1 MNPIAIHGINAI
13 YSDHK
18 GLECYFDEVNDV
30 EKAQLNEYM
39 VHIICKFDAGEL
51 DIKRSLDLDIERI
64 EKFEDDH
71 RSSSVRWVC

>member
-1 MNPIAIHGINAI
+1 M
-13 YSDHK
+13 
-18 GLECYFDEVNDV
+18 
-30 EKAQLNEYM
+30 NEYM